1 MQFME
6 QNMNKHHEI
15 TIGVEFATR
24 MVEVSGKRVKLQVW
38 DTAGQ

>member
-6 QNMNKHHEI
+6 QKMNNNHEI

-24 MVEVSGKRVKLQVW
+24 MVEVGGKMVKLQVW